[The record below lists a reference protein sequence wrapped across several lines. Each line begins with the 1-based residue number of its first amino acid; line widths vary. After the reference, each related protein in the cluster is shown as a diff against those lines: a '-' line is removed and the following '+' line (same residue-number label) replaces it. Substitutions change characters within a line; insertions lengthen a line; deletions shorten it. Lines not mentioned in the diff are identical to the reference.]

1 MEIAMETH
9 QENKNR
15 TIEYDP
21 DITLRDML
29 KRVKVSVQ

>member
-1 MEIAMETH
+1 MEIAMETP

-21 DITLRDML
+21 AITLRDVL
-29 KRVKVSVQ
+29 KRVQVSVQ